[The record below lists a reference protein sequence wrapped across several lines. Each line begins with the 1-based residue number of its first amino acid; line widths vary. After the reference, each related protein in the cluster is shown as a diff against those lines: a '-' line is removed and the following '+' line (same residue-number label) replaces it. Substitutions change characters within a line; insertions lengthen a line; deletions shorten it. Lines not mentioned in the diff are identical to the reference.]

1 MNARPT
7 EVCLTVDTEFSIGGN
22 FDNPELPPVAE
33 PMVLGKIDGKEHGL
47 GCLLGLLSEFGVRAT
62 FFVEALQTAYF
73 GDELMGTIARRIA
86 DAGHDV
92 QLHLHPCWL
101 HYEAAPTQAPRE
113 APNDSCAGRSD
124 AELDH
129 FFEFGL
135 SVFSRWGLPRPVAVR
150 SGNFQVDI
158 NFYRAAARSGIC
170 LSSSIA
176 LAVDRPADEA
186 LARPSSRHRIGQLS
200 EFPVFS
206 YTYAVGP
213 HQRSRP
219 LAITA
224 CSCAEILSVLWQ
236 AHNHGISPV
245 IILTHPQKYIKRKDF
260 HYTTLRRNRVN
271 QNRLKTLLCFLKRNN
286 DKFSTVSISE
296 ISDDDANV
304 LDAHGPEISVS
315 ARQALS
321 RMLTNGLNDLV
332 WWY

>member
-1 MNARPT
+1 MNAKPT

-92 QLHLHPCWL
+92 QLHLHPCWP

-170 LSSSIA
+170 VSRWQLIAPPMKRSPDRAADTELGSCRNFRCSLTPMPSVPISDPDRWRSRRA
-176 LAVDRPADEA
+176 LAPKSFRSYGK
-186 LARPSSRHRIGQLS
+186 LIIM
-200 EFPVFS
+200 EF
-206 YTYAVGP
+206 
-213 HQRSRP
+213 
-219 LAITA
+219 
-224 CSCAEILSVLWQ
+224 
-236 AHNHGISPV
+236 
-245 IILTHPQKYIKRKDF
+245 
-260 HYTTLRRNRVN
+260 RR
-271 QNRLKTLLCFLKRNN
+271 
-286 DKFSTVSISE
+286 
-296 ISDDDANV
+296 
-304 LDAHGPEISVS
+304 
-315 ARQALS
+315 
-321 RMLTNGLNDLV
+321 
-332 WWY
+332 